1 MPLSC
6 VKFSILFYRSP
17 GPAPRCSGRPAA
29 ELPNIDSCSR
39 EFSALGHLF
48 ERASA
53 TVTLIR
59 PTASRRREHCP
70 GMAWRHDVTRR
81 TPPTNDR
88 GEAGLPR
95 SFGHMPPPY
104 RPRLASLLRSP
115 QPGALN
121 SQPSTPAALAGARP
135 SSGEMAAAVPTAEA
149 PYRPA
154 PQERRLRSTDFGQ
167 QTDRGGPPCIRGE
180 VAVGAVTPQHEPP
193 SLCLAN
199 PGSLPSPA
207 ASLLQIGS
215 SHEGS
220 HE

>member
-17 GPAPRCSGRPAA
+17 GPAPRGGRPAV
-29 ELPNIDSCSR
+29 EFPNIDSRCR

-48 ERASA
+48 ERDSA

-70 GMAWRHDVTRR
+70 GMARRHDVTRR
-81 TPPTNDR
+81 TSPTNDR

-95 SFGHMPPPY
+95 SFGRMPPPY
-104 RPRLASLLRSP
+104 RPTLASMLRWP
-115 QPGALN
+115 QPSALN
-121 SQPSTPAALAGARP
+121 SQRSTPAALAGARS
-135 SSGEMAAAVPTAEA
+135 SSGGMAAAVPAAEA

-154 PQERRLRSTDFGQ
+154 PQERRSRSTDFGQ
-167 QTDRGGPPCIRGE
+167 QTGRGPPPGIRGE
-180 VAVGAVTPQHEPP
+180 VAVNAVTPQHEPS
-193 SLCLAN
+193 SLGLAS
-199 PGSLPSPA
+199 PGSLPSPS
-207 ASLLQIGS
+207 ASLLQIGA